1 MANNTSVGAPW
12 TKYLCSATNACVE
25 EGFNCHYGYC
35 IPSLKEGETCVDE
48 KDTVAPFVARID
60 NVYHFYCDMPTD
72 MKAQNTKCPLGC
84 EVWED
89 CHSNIC
95 FLKKCTQDQL
105 DCKKGNDDACMGVN
119 PKDIMCYNAGIHG
132 ASTLKPLAVDEGLTS
147 SQIGGIAGGVSAAV
161 ILLAAAG
168 AFFVVRRRRAA
179 KAAKAQAALPTYS
192 SPDEKN
198 TMQQVVSA

>member
-25 EGFNCHYGYC
+25 EGFNCHHGYC

-60 NVYHFYCDMPTD
+60 NVYHFYCDMPDT
-72 MKAQNTKCPLGC
+72 MKAQDTKCPLGC

-95 FLKKCTQDQL
+95 FLKKCTQDQI
-105 DCKKGNDDACMGVN
+105 DCKKGNDEGKLSNFPTFCVFD
-119 PKDIMCYNAGIHG
+119 Y
-132 ASTLKPLAVDEGLTS
+132 STAPS
-147 SQIGGIAGGVSAAV
+147 I
-161 ILLAAAG
+161 
-168 AFFVVRRRRAA
+168 
-179 KAAKAQAALPTYS
+179 
-192 SPDEKN
+192 
-198 TMQQVVSA
+198 